1 MSPSV
6 IVVANAGEAMTAE
19 LALIDALAD
28 VAVVDN
34 EEDLRCCQKSARV
47 ASSGVVERREL
58 ADAAQWSPPA
68 CPETYGVE
76 SPTSMRAAC

>member
-34 EEDLRCCQKSARV
+34 EEV
-47 ASSGVVERREL
+47 
-58 ADAAQWSPPA
+58 
-68 CPETYGVE
+68 
-76 SPTSMRAAC
+76 